1 MNIGT
6 RSSCWHT
13 IKNEF
18 ERTPE
23 SIHQPWPGTSVLK
36 RAPSVTC
43 ELRVGAGPS
52 PEHITV
58 RDQSSLGSDM
68 TVLITR
74 EGLAALQSDLWT
86 YNTAA
91 TVEASVFTHPWPFLP
106 GFQAFKKY

>member
-1 MNIGT
+1 
-6 RSSCWHT
+6 
-13 IKNEF
+13 
-18 ERTPE
+18 
-23 SIHQPWPGTSVLK
+23 
-36 RAPSVTC
+36 
-43 ELRVGAGPS
+43 
-52 PEHITV
+52 
-58 RDQSSLGSDM
+58 M